1 MHIPVLV
8 KEAVNLLVSD
18 PKGVYVDATVG
29 AGGHA
34 KAILSRLAPE
44 GKLIAFDWDQE
55 ALAYAKNNLAFYVAS
70 EKVVFCH
77 ANFVSL
83 ESNLL
88 KLGFRRVH
96 GVLLDL
102 GLSSLQIDSLDRG
115 FSFRFDAPLDMRF
128 DQSQR
133 LTAADFVNSESREKL
148 AWIFREY
155 GEEKRA
161 EFFARKI
168 LEARKKHKIRTTF
181 ELLGALGLPQTGRFR
196 LHPATKVFMALRIA
210 VNNELAN
217 IEQVLPQAVRLLE
230 RGGRLVVISFHSLED
245 RIVKNFFKEEKKRG
259 TVRILTKK
267 VIKPSFRD
275 IQSNPRA
282 RSAKLRAVEK
292 IASSR

>member
-292 IASSR
+292 IASSG

>member
-1 MHIPVLV
+1 MHIPVLA

-267 VIKPSFRD
+267 VMKPSFRD

-292 IASSR
+292 IASSG